1 RRRFALGYHSSRFQ
15 RSNAREK
22 MFCGSAV
29 RMTAGTELSIG
40 DRLPKSRTKKKRLYC
55 IDRKRLLYFA

>member
-1 RRRFALGYHSSRFQ
+1 LRRRFALGYHSSRFQ

-40 DRLPKSRTKKKRLYC
+40 DRLQDMRLFPGRTA
-55 IDRKRLLYFA
+55 DFQPAA